1 MTDREAVDAIAKRRG
16 AWDATFAHRNVVVIQ
31 RDVAGES
38 TRWGEHHACRN
49 ATSWQR
55 HAGRDRGDLGTE
67 AIVHVVQTTVLDIDR
82 IAT

>member
-38 TRWGEHHACRN
+38 TRWGEHHASRD
-49 ATSWQR
+49 ATRRQR
-55 HAGRDRGDLGTE
+55 HAGRDRGDLCSET
-67 AIVHVVQTTVLDIDR
+67 IVHVVQTTILDVDR